1 MAKKISI
8 ITINYNNKA
17 GLQKT
22 IDSVFSQTSK
32 DYEFI
37 LIDGDSNDGSKELLQ
52 QHQDKFTYWVSERD
66 KGIYHAMNKGIRA
79 AKGDYLLFLNSGD
92 YLAEDTMLEKIEAQI
107 DGRYDIYYGDI
118 IFDEINNRRKI
129 VFPEILTF
137 DFFFRDNLSH
147 QSSFIKRELFDQI
160 FYYNE
165 DFKIVSD
172 WEFLIYAI
180 CKHNASYKHM
190 DLLTTIYDGSGYSSN
205 PNNYRTVYAE
215 RGISLKKH
223 FPTFITDYEQIS
235 QLKQRRIQQVL
246 TIKKNPFAWKVLKFF
261 IKIVWLITPK
271 KAI

>member
-22 IDSVFSQTSK
+22 IESVLEQTSK
-32 DYEFI
+32 NYEFI
-37 LIDGDSNDGSKELLQ
+37 LIDGDSNDGGKELLQ
-52 QHQDKFTYWVSERD
+52 QHQDKFTYWVSEPD
-66 KGIYHAMNKGIRA
+66 NGIYNAMNKGIKVA
-79 AKGDYLLFLNSGD
+79 TGDYLLFLNSGD
-92 YLAEDTMLEKIEAQI
+92 YLAENTMLEQIEAQI
-107 DGRYDIYYGDI
+107 DGNYDIYYGDI
-118 IFDEINNRRKI
+118 IFDEINNKRKI
-129 VFPEILTF
+129 VFPEVLTF

-180 CKHNASYKHM
+180 CKHNVSYKHL

-205 PNNYRTVYAE
+205 PNNYKTVYAE
-215 RGISLKKH
+215 RAISLKKY

-235 QLKQRRIQQVL
+235 QLKNRRIQQVL
-246 TIKKNPFAWKVLKFF
+246 AIQKHRFPWKLLKFF
-261 IKIVWLITPK
+261 IKIAWLFTPRK
-271 KAI
+271 N